1 MKPHVVDLA
10 TYRRTGKIVP
20 PVQLVYDD
28 VVIEHARKIER
39 WFREMESAMEGKY
52 EGHGDK
58 PE

>member
-1 MKPHVVDLA
+1 MTASIL
-10 TYRRTGKIVP
+10 TFP
-20 PVQLVYDD
+20 PSRIKRIPPAAQYND

>member
-1 MKPHVVDLA
+1 MPNIITFPRD
-10 TYRRTGKIVP
+10 RIVRIP
-20 PVQLVYDD
+20 PAVQSYND